1 MHACLRRRPRF
12 AALSRTT
19 SSRTR
24 STRSGAQQSCRSG
37 ATTSRPSGVSSR
49 WCTLAASS
57 WLPANRSSP
66 NMASLLRMRARSGRT
81 AARSGATATARITC
95 DARRGDEARHD
106 RDVPRRRGAFAV
118 SDSLI
123 YGTLELLGGPGA
135 TYNVL
140 DDSGGLGDPVAVT
153 ATVRAELTNGSFVS
167 GTFSDNRPIG
177 LNVLVQASSRLAL
190 TQAVDTLLQ
199 QANQQFNTLQW
210 TPDAGYQLVFDTFRA
225 QPATV
230 WSDLSPYAQ
239 TVGLA
244 MSALPFGK
252 STARATIG
260 GQSTS
265 IQLGFFN
272 QAQQCAYK
280 TVTHGL
286 SAAGDDA
293 SAFAKLPTPSVTG
306 NVYGPQT
313 VPAPIDGQSGTMRV
327 DADFYTYG
335 GSGPYTYYQMEAQ
348 IPAQPV
354 NPKVSVAAVGT
365 QVSSAS
371 TSLAVPYPA
380 SPSSP
385 TPQQILILVVSA
397 ATAGAATVTTPAG
410 WTVLQAENGGASSP
424 SVYTFWKRATGT
436 ESGTLAVTTSSASPT
451 WKATIFSLN
460 AARLSST
467 PYAHKVGAVSAS
479 TVTTI
484 TTSSLTVDTTAPQ
497 GDRFTI
503 AIMQGS
509 VTSSANW
516 SAESWASLTGVTGAE
531 VQDAGGVLIYSAS
544 ATGGSAS
551 TFAATTASTT
561 GYAYVTFDIV
571 EAQTVD
577 LSASTNL
584 VFAVYVGSAGNVS
597 EPYFDAVA
605 AWLTLV
611 DGSSATQHFYMSGP
625 APSQSGYSASAGWQY
640 LTCSLAGATINLASI
655 KTWQLDINNPT
666 TSYVLPSGPNAYY
679 LGMFRA
685 YSLAA
690 SIATTP
696 WAAVLKIPGVAGSA
710 QAPASIEIDRGGGAN
725 TETGMLVYRAPGGT
739 LQTTPS
745 LLPLTSGVGTTVAPS
760 TFAGT
765 YRVLIA
771 SASDI
776 HTSAGYTLTVAQK
789 IYGTTVASIISAA
802 AVAKGINFL
811 DCGDIT
817 LPLVDVPSAASV
829 VTYTLTFAGSVGT
842 EAL

>member
-210 TPDAGYQLVFDTFRA
+210 TPDAG
-225 QPATV
+225 
-230 WSDLSPYAQ
+230 
-239 TVGLA
+239 
-244 MSALPFGK
+244 
-252 STARATIG
+252 
-260 GQSTS
+260 
-265 IQLGFFN
+265 
-272 QAQQCAYK
+272 
-280 TVTHGL
+280 
-286 SAAGDDA
+286 
-293 SAFAKLPTPSVTG
+293 
-306 NVYGPQT
+306 
-313 VPAPIDGQSGTMRV
+313 
-327 DADFYTYG
+327 
-335 GSGPYTYYQMEAQ
+335 YQMEAQ